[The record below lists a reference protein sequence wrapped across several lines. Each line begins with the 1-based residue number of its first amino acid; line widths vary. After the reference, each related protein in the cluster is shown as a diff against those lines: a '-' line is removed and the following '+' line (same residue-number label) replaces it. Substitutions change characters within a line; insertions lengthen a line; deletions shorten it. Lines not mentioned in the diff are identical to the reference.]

1 MLSQRTK
8 RYIWLVLAL
17 VLGGA
22 VIGYHELPSRIREE
36 TASWFAAEDVN
47 PAKVVQTKRETPLPV
62 VLGRGKL
69 QPVSEVD
76 VASRAPGRI
85 IEIRPKVGDR
95 VTKGQVL
102 AIIRSDELLQRK
114 KNIEAALDAAKAVLW
129 QKEGQLAAA
138 EKELERAQELLKRDL
153 IAGRDVKEAET
164 ATEAARAQQ
173 ALAQAQVAEQQ
184 AALEQTQYLLG
195 LSKLAA
201 PISGVVI
208 RRLVEPGVYVSASTP
223 VLAVASLDPLKVM
236 IDISETGRYSIR
248 EGVAAQIRADAL
260 PDRVFEGRVAV
271 LHPKPETTRTV
282 VAEIEL
288 SNHAHVLA
296 PGMGV
301 EVTLN
306 ESNQ

>member
-8 RYIWLVLAL
+8 RIWLLLAL
-17 VLGGA
+17 VLGGVA
-22 VIGYHELPSRIREE
+22 IGYGELPSRISEK
-36 TASWFAAEDVN
+36 TASWLAADDVN
-47 PAKVVQTKRETPLPV
+47 PANKVVKVRKESTPA
-62 VLGRGKL
+62 VLRGSGKL

-76 VASRAPGRI
+76 VASRVPGRV
-85 IEIRPKVGDR
+85 IEVRPRVGDR

-102 AIIRSDELLQRK
+102 AIIRPDELLQRK
-114 KNIEAALDAAKAVLW
+114 KSVEVILEAAKADLV
-129 QKEGQLAAA
+129 QKEIQLAVA
-138 EKELERAQELLKRDL
+138 EKELERARELLKKDL
-153 IAGRDVKEAET
+153 IAGRDVKEAEV
-164 ATEAARAQQ
+164 ATDAARAQQ

-236 IDISETGRYSIR
+236 INISEEGLDSIR
-248 EGVAAQIRADAL
+248 DGGAAQIRADAF
-260 PDRVFEGRVAV
+260 PGRIFEGRVAV
-271 LHPKPETTRTV
+271 LHPKPETTQTV

-296 PGMGV
+296 PGMSV

>member
-1 MLSQRTK
+1 M
-8 RYIWLVLAL
+8 
-17 VLGGA
+17 LGGL
-22 VIGYHELPSRIREE
+22 VICYRQQPSRIKEDRG
-36 TASWFAAEDVN
+36 SWFAADDIN
-47 PAKVVQTKRETPLPV
+47 PAKVVQVQRGETTPPV
-62 VLGRGKL
+62 VRGSGKL

-76 VASRAPGRI
+76 VAPRVPGRI
-85 IEIRPKVGDR
+85 IEVRPKVGDR
-95 VTKGQVL
+95 VIQGQVL
-102 AIIRSDELLQRK
+102 AIIRPDELLQRK
-114 KNIEAALDAAKAVLW
+114 KSVEVILEAAKADLV
-129 QKEGQLAAA
+129 QKEIQLAVA
-138 EKELERAQELLKRDL
+138 EKELERARELLKKDL
-153 IAGRDVKEAET
+153 IAGRDVKEAEA
-164 ATEAARAQQ
+164 ATDSARAQQ

-236 IDISETGRYSIR
+236 INISEEGLDSIR
-248 EGVAAQIRADAL
+248 DGGGAQIRADAF
-260 PDRVFEGRVAV
+260 PGRIFEGRVAV
-271 LHPKPETTRTV
+271 LHPKPETTQTV

-296 PGMGV
+296 PGMSV

>member
-8 RYIWLVLAL
+8 RIWLLLAL
-17 VLGGA
+17 VLGGGA
-22 VIGYHELPSRIREE
+22 IGYGELPSRISEK
-36 TASWFAAEDVN
+36 TASWLAADDVN
-47 PAKVVQTKRETPLPV
+47 PANKVVKVRKESTPA
-62 VLGRGKL
+62 VLRGSGKL

-76 VASRAPGRI
+76 VASRVPGRV
-85 IEIRPKVGDR
+85 IEVRPRVGDR

-114 KNIEAALDAAKAVLW
+114 KSVEVILEAAKADLV

-153 IAGRDVKEAET
+153 IAGRHVKEAET

-236 IDISETGRYSIR
+236 INISEEGLDSIR
-248 EGVAAQIRADAL
+248 DGGAAQIRADAF
-260 PDRVFEGRVAV
+260 PGRIFEGRVAV
-271 LHPKPETTRTV
+271 LHPKPETTQTV

-296 PGMGV
+296 PGMSV